1 MRRRRR
7 RFARGGN
14 LPYQVGPRP
23 GRRKLLR
30 NPYRRGGTIRKFHSG
45 GMPGHPHW
53 GNDHIY
59 NARLYSNTYRTGGFL
74 GQRVGPGGGIHAGQP
89 GGSVDGRG
97 WNR

>member
-45 GMPGHPHW
+45 GKPHPHW
-53 GNDHIY
+53 RNDHTH
-59 NARLYSNTYRTGGFL
+59 NPYSNIYRTGG
-74 GQRVGPGGGIHAGQP
+74 GVYT
-89 GGSVDGRG
+89 GSPNSCVDGNG
-97 WNR
+97 NNVPC